1 MSIDD
6 LIFLAKGLVKD
17 WNKEKLKDKL
27 KTTALDALVNRVKV
41 AELED
46 KVSGLEDEIRR
57 LKGEKTKSEITPA
70 NTDDLNLPQKKK
82 HKKKSKKLILKLI
95 KRLSLISRTKIFLLM
110 PNSLVKERS
119 LSRT

>member
-27 KTTALDALVNRVKV
+27 KTTALDALDNRVKV

-57 LKGEKTKSEITPA
+57 LKGEKTKPKITNYLA
-70 NTDDLNLPQKKK
+70 
-82 HKKKSKKLILKLI
+82 KLESDK
-95 KRLSLISRTKIFLLM
+95 
-110 PNSLVKERS
+110 V
-119 LSRT
+119 